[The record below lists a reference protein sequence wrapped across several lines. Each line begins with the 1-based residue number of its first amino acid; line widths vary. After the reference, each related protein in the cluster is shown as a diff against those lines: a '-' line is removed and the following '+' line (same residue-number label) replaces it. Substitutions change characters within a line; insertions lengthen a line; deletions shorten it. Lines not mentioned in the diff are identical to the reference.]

1 MSAVVEWWDVHK
13 ESFLGVSELLLYPV
27 YENGG
32 RYVYV
37 VEPSNIVLYNNTFI
51 LGGSRAF

>member
-27 YENGG
+27 YVNGG
-32 RYVYV
+32 RYAYV
-37 VEPSNIVLYNNTFI
+37 VEPSNI
-51 LGGSRAF
+51 